1 MRPRRRTASRPSARQ
16 QPYQPDMQEVKDL
29 RGGEIFLEIESAPLR
44 LLVVKEMAQRAK
56 IVGLELWREQ
66 AG

>member
-1 MRPRRRTASRPSARQ
+1 
-16 QPYQPDMQEVKDL
+16 MQEVKDL